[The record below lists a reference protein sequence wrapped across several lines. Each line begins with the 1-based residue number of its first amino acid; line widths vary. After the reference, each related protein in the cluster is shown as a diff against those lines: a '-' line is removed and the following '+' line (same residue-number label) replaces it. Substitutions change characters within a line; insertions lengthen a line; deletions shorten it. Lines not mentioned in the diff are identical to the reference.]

1 MKLAIENVEKKFDEF
16 IAVDNL
22 SIEMDN
28 GVYGLLGVNGAGKTT
43 LMRMI
48 CTLLKPTNGHI
59 LCDGNDIFQMGAEYR
74 KMLGYLPQDF
84 GYYPDFS
91 VKDYLLYV
99 ASIKGLQPIVAK
111 KRMEDLLEQVGMTR
125 YSRKKMKHLSGG
137 MLRRVGIAQ
146 AMLNDPKI
154 LVLDEPTAG
163 LDPNER
169 VRFRNL
175 ISELS
180 TERLVLLSTHIVSDV
195 EQIADQILLLKRG
208 SILTQGTVEK
218 LTDHI
223 LGKVWE
229 CEIDEDDL
237 STITDNFCVT
247 NQHISGNKIV
257 LRVVGDN
264 KPLFGNVKPL
274 MPTLED
280 LYMYYFQED
289 ENERR

>member
-48 CTLLKPTNGHI
+48 CTLLKPTKGHI

-111 KRMEDLLEQVGMTR
+111 KKNGRFIG
-125 YSRKKMKHLSGG
+125 
-137 MLRRVGIAQ
+137 
-146 AMLNDPKI
+146 
-154 LVLDEPTAG
+154 AG
-163 LDPNER
+163 WN
-169 VRFRNL
+169 
-175 ISELS
+175 
-180 TERLVLLSTHIVSDV
+180 
-195 EQIADQILLLKRG
+195 DQIQQEKDEA
-208 SILTQGTVEK
+208 SI
-218 LTDHI
+218 
-223 LGKVWE
+223 
-229 CEIDEDDL
+229 
-237 STITDNFCVT
+237 
-247 NQHISGNKIV
+247 
-257 LRVVGDN
+257 
-264 KPLFGNVKPL
+264 
-274 MPTLED
+274 
-280 LYMYYFQED
+280 
-289 ENERR
+289 RRYA